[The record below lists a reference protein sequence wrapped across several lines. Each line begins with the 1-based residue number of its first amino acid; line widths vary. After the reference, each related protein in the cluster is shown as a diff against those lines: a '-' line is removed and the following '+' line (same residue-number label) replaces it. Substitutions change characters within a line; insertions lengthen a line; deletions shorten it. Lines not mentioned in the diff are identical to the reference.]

1 MKPRCATPK
10 HPAARQECQARGFTL
25 IELLVV
31 IAIIAILAGL
41 LLPALSKAKESG
53 RSAVCRSNLRQ
64 LSLGV
69 LMYTEEN
76 ADFLPWCGDV
86 DRNLPA
92 DWVWGGQPSGDTR
105 NRSYW
110 RRPPLTF
117 GHHAESG
124 AIFPYVMNQPRVPPR
139 AGQNHTDWYTNKFE
153 VYRCPST
160 GELGRALR
168 VTYSMNSSL
177 DHDDARPRGR
187 RLTETVAPSQK
198 FLLVNE
204 DPQTMH
210 NAAFHPG
217 TGASAIG
224 GQMVMHNGK
233 ANFSCLDGHVE
244 TLRHRRLIEILGS
257 DALTRQ
263 WFDPARW

>member
-1 MKPRCATPK
+1 MKVHFPNSTRPSSNRGGAS
-10 HPAARQECQARGFTL
+10 RGFTL

-53 RSAVCRSNLRQ
+53 RSAVCRNNLRQ

-69 LMYTEEN
+69 LMYTEES

-86 DRNLPA
+86 DRNRPA
-92 DWVWGGQPSGDTR
+92 DWVWGGQPSADTG
-105 NRSYW
+105 NKSYW
-110 RRPPLTF
+110 RRPPASF

-124 AIFPYVMNQPRVPPR
+124 AIFSYVMNQPRITPR
-139 AGQNHTDWYTNKFE
+139 PGQSHTDWYTNRFD

-160 GELGRALR
+160 GEIGRALR
-168 VTYSMNSSL
+168 VTYSMNSYL
-177 DHDDARPRGR
+177 DGESDRPRGQ
-187 RLTETVAPSQK
+187 RLSGVVAPTQK

-204 DPQTMH
+204 DPKTMH

-224 GQMVMHNGK
+224 GKMVMHNDR

-244 TLRHRRLIEILGS
+244 TRNSSLS
-257 DALTRQ
+257 RQ